1 MMHSTSTSS
10 LHYFDSI
17 KWKKRLHKIS
27 DKLHRSH
34 NNYHWNV
41 KSSKSATALAA
52 ATEKF
57 IRTES
62 TDIAIYSEDLTASQ
76 FANLTGIKTKRNS
89 TTHSIYSSDDIYSD
103 SEDDSEDDY
112 YSTMATSTKSGTTS
126 AMKIWDSHFWQD
138 GSRKSLPNPLITT
151 PLTKSTSLN
160 QVATTTATAAANAA
174 TSNAHLTSQPLVRNK
189 SEPAKR
195 SSCVQKGRFKI
206 VWGQEDTIEIKP
218 QVQCVEWKR
227 KRASSNPIQQTI
239 ML

>member
-10 LHYFDSI
+10 LQYFDST

-62 TDIAIYSEDLTASQ
+62 TEIAIHSEDLTASQ

-89 TTHSIYSSDDIYSD
+89 TSHSIYSSDGIYSD
-103 SEDDSEDDY
+103 SEDDSEDEY
-112 YSTMATSTKSGTTS
+112 YSTMATSTRSGGGTTA

-138 GSRKSLPNPLITT
+138 GRRSLPTPITT
-151 PLTKSTSLN
+151 VPLTKSTSLN
-160 QVATTTATAAANAA
+160 QVATAATA
-174 TSNAHLTSQPLVRNK
+174 TSNAHLTSQPLNLQKVVVFRKVDLELSGAKKTPLK
-189 SEPAKR
+189 SNHK
-195 SSCVQKGRFKI
+195 
-206 VWGQEDTIEIKP
+206 
-218 QVQCVEWKR
+218 
-227 KRASSNPIQQTI
+227 SNA
-239 ML
+239 

>member
-34 NNYHWNV
+34 NNHHWNV

-62 TDIAIYSEDLTASQ
+62 TDIAIHSEDLTASQ

-138 GSRKSLPNPLITT
+138 GRKSLPTSLITT

-160 QVATTTATAAANAA
+160 QVATATAAA
-174 TSNAHLTSQPLVRNK
+174 TGSAHLTSQPLVRNK
-189 SEPAKR
+189 SEPAK

-206 VWGQEDTIEIKP
+206 VWGQEDTIEIQP

-227 KRASSNPIQQTI
+227 KRASSNPTQQ
-239 ML
+239 

>member
-1 MMHSTSTSS
+1 MMHSSSTSS

-41 KSSKSATALAA
+41 KSASKSATALAA

-62 TDIAIYSEDLTASQ
+62 TDIAIRSEDLTASQ

-89 TTHSIYSSDDIYSD
+89 TTHSIYSSDYIYSD
-103 SEDDSEDDY
+103 SDEDDSEDDD
-112 YSTMATSTKSGTTS
+112 YSTMATSTNGTASTT
-126 AMKIWDSHFWQD
+126 MKIWDSHFWQD
-138 GSRKSLPNPLITT
+138 GRKSLPTIHTAPLV
-151 PLTKSTSLN
+151 KSTSLN
-160 QVATTTATAAANAA
+160 QVATSSVAVATATA
-174 TSNAHLTSQPLVRNK
+174 TTTTTAHLTSQPLVRNK
-189 SEPAKR
+189 SEPGK

-227 KRASSNPIQQTI
+227 KRASSNPIQQ
-239 ML
+239 

>member
-41 KSSKSATALAA
+41 KSTKSATALAA

-62 TDIAIYSEDLTASQ
+62 TDIAIHSEDLTASQ

-89 TTHSIYSSDDIYSD
+89 TTHSIYSNDDIYSD

-112 YSTMATSTKSGTTS
+112 YSTMATSTKSGGATS
-126 AMKIWDSHFWQD
+126 AMRIWDSHFWQD
-138 GSRKSLPNPLITT
+138 GRKSLPTPIITT

-160 QVATTTATAAANAA
+160 QVATNAAA

-189 SEPAKR
+189 SEPAK

-227 KRASSNPIQQTI
+227 KRASSNPIEQ
-239 ML
+239 

>member
-1 MMHSTSTSS
+1 MHSTSTSS

-27 DKLHRSH
+27 NKLHRSH

-41 KSSKSATALAA
+41 KSTKSATALAA

-62 TDIAIYSEDLTASQ
+62 TDIAIHSEDLTASQ

-112 YSTMATSTKSGTTS
+112 YSTMATSTKSGTAS
-126 AMKIWDSHFWQD
+126 VMKIWDSHFWQD
-138 GSRKSLPNPLITT
+138 GRRSLPTPIITA

-160 QVATTTATAAANAA
+160 QVATNAAATTA

-189 SEPAKR
+189 SEPAK

-227 KRASSNPIQQTI
+227 KRASSNPIQQ
-239 ML
+239 

>member
-34 NNYHWNV
+34 NSSLWNV

-52 ATEKF
+52 ATEKY

-62 TDIAIYSEDLTASQ
+62 TEIAIHSEDLTASQ

-112 YSTMATSTKSGTTS
+112 YSTMATSTKSGSGATP

-138 GSRKSLPNPLITT
+138 GRKSLPTPIITT

-160 QVATTTATAAANAA
+160 QVTTAATA
-174 TSNAHLTSQPLVRNK
+174 TKSVHLTCQPLVRNK
-189 SEPAKR
+189 SEPAK

-206 VWGQEDTIEIKP
+206 VWGQEDTVEIKP

-227 KRASSNPIQQTI
+227 KRASSNPIQQ
-239 ML
+239 